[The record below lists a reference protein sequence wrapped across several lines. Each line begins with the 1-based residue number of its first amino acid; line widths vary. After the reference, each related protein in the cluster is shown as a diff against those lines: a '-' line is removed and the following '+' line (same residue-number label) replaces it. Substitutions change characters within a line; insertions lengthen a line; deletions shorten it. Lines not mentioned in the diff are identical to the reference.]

1 MFKIED
7 MPKSIYSNN
16 NNPETYIY
24 HPRNRLSKTLHG
36 SFSGLISSRDNTK
49 RSFENRIFNE
59 NTKLNL
65 KEDTYYKLNRV
76 PRVYFYRKISTPYKY
91 NMLSVPEYL
100 IKTDEEKHF
109 MEKLNLL
116 ISNES
121 DRKTL
126 NNLVIKKEKERK
138 FKDRYK
144 PSILNVQNILR
155 YRPNLYSNSFLF
167 EKRSNSVIMK
177 DIKDNSFFNN
187 NNNNSAIH
195 DNNNNINNN
204 KIDEKIDKE
213 KESEE
218 NDNNNINNNINN
230 ELKEDKN
237 EKKEENEN
245 KEKRDEIS
253 EEDQI
258 KYKYKI
264 SDIYNIRNEKV
275 ITDKSAE
282 KYLFKNYDNKNIQKI
297 NNTNNE
303 NNFFTTSKSKSDWIP
318 NRTIGTKMNSFSS
331 VSYNIISPLYKGF
344 NKFISPSELNK
355 NNLYNESTAFH
366 RVKSI
371 SEFIDLTRV
380 SASNTLNCF
389 NRKNKIPN
397 FKLRNMVATDQLD
410 EYKINKDLIEKPI

>member
-7 MPKSIYSNN
+7 IPKSIYSNN
-16 NNPETYIY
+16 NNPEAYVY

-36 SFSGLISSRDNTK
+36 SFSGLLSSRDNTK
-49 RSFENRIFNE
+49 RSFENKKFNE
-59 NTKLNL
+59 NTKYNI

-76 PRVYFYRKISTPYKY
+76 PPVYFYRKIRTPYKY
-91 NMLSVPEYL
+91 NIVSVPEYL
-100 IKTDEEKHF
+100 TKTDEEKHF
-109 MEKLNLL
+109 MEKLNQL

-126 NNLVIKKEKERK
+126 NNLVRIKEKERK
-138 FKDRYK
+138 IKDRYK
-144 PSILNVQNILR
+144 PSILDVQNILR
-155 YRPNLYSNSFLF
+155 YRPNLYTNSYLF
-167 EKRSNSVIMK
+167 DKRSNSVIMK
-177 DIKDNSFFNN
+177 DIKDNSFFNSN
-187 NNNNSAIH
+187 N
-195 DNNNNINNN
+195 
-204 KIDEKIDKE
+204 
-213 KESEE
+213 
-218 NDNNNINNNINN
+218 NNNINNNINN
-230 ELKEDKN
+230 DKINEKVEKEKENEEIDKNNINNELKEEKE

-245 KEKRDEIS
+245 KIKKDEIS

-264 SDIYNIRNEKV
+264 SDIYNLRNEKV

-282 KYLFKNYDNKNIQKI
+282 KYLFKNYENKNIRKI
-297 NNTNNE
+297 NDSNNE

-331 VSYNIISPLYKGF
+331 VSYNILSPLYKGF

-397 FKLRNMVATDQLD
+397 FKLKNMVATTHLD
-410 EYKINKDLIEKPI
+410 EYNINRDLIEKPI

>member
-59 NTKLNL
+59 NTKLNF
-65 KEDTYYKLNRV
+65 KEDTYYKLNHV

-187 NNNNSAIH
+187 NNNNSAIN